1 MQYLTQ
7 PDGSIPST
15 VDVAALIAA
24 GVLIVRPAPRPD
36 PLEGMQIVEGQPEQR
51 DGIWWQT
58 WALEPAPPP
67 PPSPVPEEV
76 TLWQFRA
83 ALRLSGNF
91 ERVQYALAQLSTPE
105 SILAAELFEYGN
117 KIARR
122 STLASVIMRVLQVTD
137 EEVDALFRQ
146 ADAIRV

>member
-1 MQYLTQ
+1 MQFLIDQ
-7 PDGSIPST
+7 DGTIPST

-24 GVLIVRPAPRPD
+24 GIRLVHPSPRPD
-36 PLEGMQIVEGQPEQR
+36 AVEGMQIVEGQPEQR

-58 WALEPAPPP
+58 WGLEPAPPQ

-117 KIARR
+117 KITRR
-122 STLASVIMRVLQVTD
+122 STLASEIMRVLQVTD
-137 EEVDALFRQ
+137 EEVDDLFRQ

>member
-24 GVLIVRPAPRPD
+24 GVRIVRPTPRPD

-67 PPSPVPEEV
+67 PPSPVPVEV
-76 TLWQFRA
+76 ALWQFRA
-83 ALRLSGNF
+83 ALKLGGNF
-91 ERVQYALAQLSTPE
+91 ERVQYALAKLQTPE
-105 SILAAELFEYGN
+105 SVLASELFEYGN

-122 STLASVIMRVLQVTD
+122 SALAAEIMRVLGVTD
-137 EEVDALFRQ
+137 DEVDALFRQ